1 MNLIKQ
7 FHSNSSGLSLSS
19 ELNTVAGLVGKQSN
33 CIIISMYIVYKY
45 LKNCVKNQ

>member
-19 ELNTVAGLVGKQSN
+19 ELNAGLMGKQAN
-33 CIIISMYIVYKY
+33 CKIISMYIV
-45 LKNCVKNQ
+45 